1 MEKLIIEF
9 NDKRYEV
16 KNNKKFFKLEKLF
29 QDFLVSSKDKV
40 FFEEVIVKGK
50 IFYIEDLLL
59 EAEVSSDRDDT
70 NILKKDLLS
79 FIKEKKEKL
88 VQEEQKLIK
97 EFKEDF
103 DEDDWEE
110 FEEEYILPI
119 KRKLEKLEESKKL
132 LTKPP
137 KNTPSKRSSWF
148 FKKQI

>member
-103 DEDDWEE
+103 DEDDWDE